1 MLNIIVCICLY
12 LCRWS
17 FGADKSRVHKL
28 EELQETVRVTK
39 NAKNDVAAGNCKGYC
54 LVYGCLCSIFLCIL
68 YSRDKLPKEDSF
80 SDLQG
85 DRIALLIFFFFI
97 SRFIVLHFSDLKD
110 YLSCPS
116 FSFPLAFEDKTLLS
130 FFFFCFS
137 NFSSS
142 SLLSF
147 IVS

>member
-80 SDLQG
+80 PDFNVSLSWGYTYSD
-85 DRIALLIFFFFI
+85 
-97 SRFIVLHFSDLKD
+97 
-110 YLSCPS
+110 SCTS
-116 FSFPLAFEDKTLLS
+116 KMG
-130 FFFFCFS
+130 
-137 NFSSS
+137 
-142 SLLSF
+142 
-147 IVS
+147 V

>member
-116 FSFPLAFEDKTLLS
+116 YSYHSILKKEEQSFPKPNFILIRTLVMQLKGYK
-130 FFFFCFS
+130 
-137 NFSSS
+137 
-142 SLLSF
+142 
-147 IVS
+147 I